1 MGNISCQ
8 TQENNQ
14 LEINKDNKPKSEL
27 NENKSKA
34 ETPKKISKIN
44 KSKTRII
51 ISHKTLNKKQLKSKN
66 QNFKKK
72 ISPKRKANTKEKS
85 PNKFSKNIKNILP
98 INKKRNNISQKSNI
112 KPTFMKKLPKFQK
125 RKTFNKSHQ
134 KNIDLKNF
142 SINYNNISNTN
153 RSNEDENIIDNN
165 NDELDESIQLI
176 GFDANNSGNKKENN
190 LLKEKINKAKE
201 KIINIKNEMNNKNN
215 YEKENNIERNKISN
229 TIYINNSNV
238 TINNNKNNIIENN
251 LKKENNSFTPTN
263 LNYINSN
270 MKSLELNEILTN
282 TFKNNDVYNIKKEK
296 NKLYYTDTNIFS
308 KTIKKNRFNHIYNI
322 APKSNTIKNNK
333 NEKIINK
340 IKEINNKISNKITP
354 KKWKINPVF
363 GSKIKKSETMDNKQI
378 RKNIPSYRRAHS
390 KSNNIYASTLSSCT
404 YDNNKTKRE
413 NKLKNIIS
421 LENSFNK
428 NLYNSNIKKKT
439 NIYSNLY
446 SFKKRKGSKDNKN
459 SFHHSYLNNSSI
471 INLSSNDTSAKGNKA
486 MKNQRLFNIISKNII
501 KRDEN
506 RNSIND
512 TDKNNNI
519 EQILFYK
526 FRDAAEIDISP
537 INMDD
542 TLIDKDLLKSQ
553 LNNKIILNYS
563 KLENFD
569 TSQILYDGIIYK
581 IIENKNK
588 GFKITERYFQIKK
601 NCFRYYNNIEKAKND
616 SDSPLVQFDI
626 RHIKELNI
634 IENKVFKQYKINDK
648 EIEFTFCICLNQ
660 NEDFFVFVVN
670 SKKLGN
676 SIFNF
681 LNLLKNYYEDKKQ

>member
-1 MGNISCQ
+1 
-8 TQENNQ
+8 
-14 LEINKDNKPKSEL
+14 
-27 NENKSKA
+27 
-34 ETPKKISKIN
+34 
-44 KSKTRII
+44 
-51 ISHKTLNKKQLKSKN
+51 
-66 QNFKKK
+66 
-72 ISPKRKANTKEKS
+72 
-85 PNKFSKNIKNILP
+85 
-98 INKKRNNISQKSNI
+98 
-112 KPTFMKKLPKFQK
+112 
-125 RKTFNKSHQ
+125 
-134 KNIDLKNF
+134 
-142 SINYNNISNTN
+142 
-153 RSNEDENIIDNN
+153 
-165 NDELDESIQLI
+165 
-176 GFDANNSGNKKENN
+176 
-190 LLKEKINKAKE
+190 
-201 KIINIKNEMNNKNN
+201 
-215 YEKENNIERNKISN
+215 
-229 TIYINNSNV
+229 
-238 TINNNKNNIIENN
+238 
-251 LKKENNSFTPTN
+251 
-263 LNYINSN
+263 
-270 MKSLELNEILTN
+270 
-282 TFKNNDVYNIKKEK
+282 
-296 NKLYYTDTNIFS
+296 
-308 KTIKKNRFNHIYNI
+308 
-322 APKSNTIKNNK
+322 
-333 NEKIINK
+333 
-340 IKEINNKISNKITP
+340 
-354 KKWKINPVF
+354 
-363 GSKIKKSETMDNKQI
+363 
-378 RKNIPSYRRAHS
+378 
-390 KSNNIYASTLSSCT
+390 
-404 YDNNKTKRE
+404 
-413 NKLKNIIS
+413 
-421 LENSFNK
+421 
-428 NLYNSNIKKKT
+428 
-439 NIYSNLY
+439 
-446 SFKKRKGSKDNKN
+446 
-459 SFHHSYLNNSSI
+459 
-471 INLSSNDTSAKGNKA
+471 

-670 SKKLGN
+670 SKTLGN